1 MRILIV
7 EDEIELASSMRNYL
21 NNQDY
26 NCELAADV
34 EEAQEKMMLLNY
46 DCIILDIMLPFGSGL
61 DLLKALK
68 NEGKED
74 GVIIISAKN
83 SVDDKIHSLNLGA
96 DDYLAKPFH
105 LAELSARIQSIIRR
119 RNFKGSNIISYKEL
133 TVDLQSKELK
143 VSGAEVDIT
152 KTEFSLL
159 LFLLLNKNKVVSKN
173 AIAEN
178 LSGQSAL
185 YFDNFDIIYSHIK
198 NLKKKLGVAG
208 DYIKTIYGTGYKLN

>member
-1 MRILIV
+1 MRILII
-7 EDEIELASSMRNYL
+7 EDETELANSMFRYL
-21 NNQDY
+21 QNEDY
-26 NCELAADV
+26 KCDLAFDV
-34 EEAQEKMMLLNY
+34 QEAREKMMLVDY
-46 DCIILDIMLPFGSGL
+46 DCIALDIMLPFGSGL
-61 DLLKALK
+61 DLLSELK
-68 NEGKED
+68 EAGKRD

-83 SVDDKIHSLNLGA
+83 SVDDKINSLKLGA

-119 RNFKGSNIISYKEL
+119 RNFGGNNTIIYKNLNINL
-133 TVDLQSKELK
+133 LSKE
-143 VSGAEVDIT
+143 VMVADTMVEIT
-152 KTEFSLL
+152 KTEYSLL
-159 LFLLLNKNKVVSKN
+159 LFLILNKNKVVSKN

-198 NLKKKLGVAG
+198 NLKKKLGTTG